1 MVQGATTTLSWL
13 LCSSGGERGAVRKR
27 PHQGKRVSKQ
37 GLTQLGGTII
47 HRVGSR
53 AEPKRLNARSTGKA
67 CWHLGSGKQEE
78 TRGSRGRIR
87 DHRMGPASIWAESN
101 RPEPTGFESSVAN
114 LLPLPTTHFYALSE
128 EASGLRTSPSVETH
142 LMVDCRLPSTSSGG
156 VTLELPALYIC
167 HNQGTAKVDHTWI
180 PKVPLLGLST
190 HLQRTHRHPV

>member
-1 MVQGATTTLSWL
+1 MGKMTFPL
-13 LCSSGGERGAVRKR
+13 L
-27 PHQGKRVSKQ
+27 KQ
-37 GLTQLGGTII
+37 GCLELTSVQRRETDVGRCWRRRARNRPGTAWAS
-47 HRVGSR
+47 RVCSR
-53 AEPKRLNARSTGKA
+53 
-67 CWHLGSGKQEE
+67 
-78 TRGSRGRIR
+78 
-87 DHRMGPASIWAESN
+87 N
-101 RPEPTGFESSVAN
+101 RPEPTGFQSSVAH